1 MVRDA
6 DPNSLPSSADKN
18 AAKWVASSAGL
29 ANSNK
34 PTRSADLPKALQLA
48 NKSEFDD
55 EGREVLAIIEDGQT
69 GTDLAKHYTVYEP
82 NRTFRFPFWD
92 SSSNKPLLPV
102 EATAFDNT
110 GKITESYTLDPSCTS
125 AANGVPTG
133 LGLHDQTNYVSWT
146 RNNYDTATGKRTS
159 TDRYHTI
166 PASGTG
172 RISVNFDRQAFAYDA
187 RGRKNMSK
195 TPGGTITR
203 NVFDASGRTIETYIG
218 ADDTGATDADPTGG
232 NAPGNNMVRVAG
244 YQYDGSGN
252 LTQATQ
258 YVDAG
263 TTRTTTY
270 GYDWRNRRVTTTTSD
285 GATTYITQDT
295 LDNLGR
301 ATRTD
306 RYRGSIATGN
316 LIARST
322 TSFDD
327 LGHLYQSRT
336 FAVDPVSGAVGSALV
351 NNAWYDAA
359 GRTIKSQPPGSQT
372 FTKTVYDGLG
382 RTVKEYTGYN
392 TAETGYPNPGQFV
405 TDDTILEQAETTYD
419 PAGHEILITIRSRL
433 HDATGKGELTAP
445 DGVQPRA
452 SVYYA
457 AMWYDAA
464 GRQTALA
471 DYGTNGGKP
480 LMRVALAPAASDT
493 VLVTSTEFDAA
504 GRAVATIDPKGRVTQ
519 MKFDATGRAV
529 ATVQNYVQGGVGA
542 DQNITTQRT
551 YTPDGAIATLT
562 AVNPTTGNQVTRF
575 IYGTSAG
582 GAVPLV
588 CRNDLLRA
596 VIYPDSTNYLD
607 GNGAFQTGPKGVYNR
622 VEYTY
627 NRQGQRLTM
636 KDQNGT
642 IHQYVYDPLGR
653 QTQDQVIVLGTG
665 VDGAVRRV
673 ARSYEV
679 RGMVAKLTSYDA
691 AAGGNVV
698 NEVLRQYDALGRPV
712 REYQEHRGAASSKSL
727 SVQHNYADLATCGGR
742 LSSIRY
748 PNGRLVDYAYT
759 SAAGASLSRPDA
771 IAEDNNGVPG
781 NTLSRY
787 TYLGLDTIVAEDYPQ
802 PQVKL
807 DYLGSAS
814 GRYAGFDNFGR
825 VVQQLWQNYGT
836 NQAVNQFRYGYDR
849 ASNRTW
855 RQNVVS
861 GHLTP
866 PAPLDE
872 FYTNDGD
879 DRLIQ
884 LQRGT
889 LNLQEDRRRRHA
901 RARGRLDAGRHRQLA
916 RLRPK
921 DPGQDRAGAD
931 PNPQRGQRASL
942 RQQCRRRG
950 LGHRVLR
957 PGRQHDY
964 RAQAF
969 QPRQRSDP
977 GIRRLEPLGASG
989 RRPGRRGEISI

>member
-1 MVRDA
+1 M
-6 DPNSLPSSADKN
+6 
-18 AAKWVASSAGL
+18 
-29 ANSNK
+29 
-34 PTRSADLPKALQLA
+34 
-48 NKSEFDD
+48 
-55 EGREVLAIIEDGQT
+55 
-69 GTDLAKHYTVYEP
+69 
-82 NRTFRFPFWD
+82 
-92 SSSNKPLLPV
+92 
-102 EATAFDNT
+102 
-110 GKITESYTLDPSCTS
+110 
-125 AANGVPTG
+125 
-133 LGLHDQTNYVSWT
+133 
-146 RNNYDTATGKRTS
+146 
-159 TDRYHTI
+159 
-166 PASGTG
+166 
-172 RISVNFDRQAFAYDA
+172 
-187 RGRKNMSK
+187 
-195 TPGGTITR
+195 
-203 NVFDASGRTIETYIG
+203 
-218 ADDTGATDADPTGG
+218 
-232 NAPGNNMVRVAG
+232 
-244 YQYDGSGN
+244 
-252 LTQATQ
+252 
-258 YVDAG
+258 
-263 TTRTTTY
+263 
-270 GYDWRNRRVTTTTSD
+270 
-285 GATTYITQDT
+285 
-295 LDNLGR
+295 
-301 ATRTD
+301 
-306 RYRGSIATGN
+306 
-316 LIARST
+316 
-322 TSFDD
+322 
-327 LGHLYQSRT
+327 
-336 FAVDPVSGAVGSALV
+336 

-542 DQNITTQRT
+542 NQNITTQRT

-889 LNLQEDRRRRHA
+889 LNLQKTGVAGTPGHEEGWTLDATGNWPGYVQKTRGRTALEQTRTHNEANELLSASSVVGAGWATASFDLAGNMTTVPKPSSLANGLTLRFDAWNHLVQVADGPVVVAKYQYDGDGRRIAKLFDSHSPGRPQGLDSSVDFYHAGDQEIETRAARWTTARHAPRRAAAAISVRLVAALRRRRCF
-901 RARGRLDAGRHRQLA
+901 AGF
-916 RLRPK
+916 
-921 DPGQDRAGAD
+921 
-931 PNPQRGQRASL
+931 L
-942 RQQCRRRG
+942 RQQRQSTIVRPRLLSQRREHER
-950 LGHRVLR
+950 
-957 PGRQHDY
+957 Y
-964 RAQAF
+964 
-969 QPRQRSDP
+969 DP
-977 GIRRLEPLGASG
+977 D
-989 RRPGRRGEISI
+989 